1 MTTFA
6 GEGWGQF
13 SQIDCVISSGRQ
25 ENELHVIGRKSSTD
39 ISSELRRLVFSP
51 IFVVLVSHRPRVPGH
66 FQVHVS
72 ITGAEW
78 WVLPNDTGGEKSVNY
93 TFEYS

>member
-1 MTTFA
+1 MSYMQW
-6 GEGWGQF
+6 GEKAAQTYPQNSVVWCF
-13 SQIDCVISSGRQ
+13 
-25 ENELHVIGRKSSTD
+25 L
-39 ISSELRRLVFSP
+39 LF
-51 IFVVLVSHRPRVPGH
+51 FVVLVSHRPRVPGH

-72 ITGAEW
+72 ITGSEW